1 MNQEVKAFTG
11 VVSQMMHSKG
21 MREGVQ
27 GMLKSGDPQKTV
39 PETAKTLSSKA
50 VEAYKKNRGKAPST
64 EAIIAGSLVLGT
76 DLIEIGNTGGL
87 FEVSQDQALPLLEAT
102 NKAVIKDGLKNKYID
117 PVELQGLVNDNIG
130 ELGTKAGMEAGEA
143 QGVPKEPDVNLAME
157 QYAQQREQSALQ
169 GAEQKMGAHRQEMKQ
184 GGQDGI

>member
-1 MNQEVKAFTG
+1 MDQEIKAFTG

-21 MREGVQ
+21 MRESIQ
-27 GMLKSGDPQKTV
+27 GMLKAGDPSRVV

-50 VEAYKKNRGKAPST
+50 VEAYKRKRGATPST

-76 DLIEIGNTGGL
+76 DLIEIGNTGG
-87 FEVSQDQALPLLEAT
+87 FFQVEQDQALPLLEAT

-117 PVELQGLVNDNIG
+117 PVELQGMAEGGLG
-130 ELGTKAGMEAGEA
+130 ELGTKAGLEGAEARGI
-143 QGVPKEPDVNLAME
+143 PKDPDVNLAME
-157 QYAQQREQSALQ
+157 QYAQQREQSALK
-169 GAEQKMGAHRQEMKQ
+169 AAQ